1 MLRLKTTWMPW
12 LLVGVCTGTI
22 TPALALD
29 ATSQMRTQPQND
41 LAQSAAD
48 LEDAASLRQLN
59 STNELDVVLDL
70 TPEQVEQLDA
80 IFANYQPRIRAA
92 HNTYTEAA
100 EIMVN
105 LLEPETSDAALTAGR
120 EDLLTAE
127 RAVEDLIFQRNLA
140 LRDVLAMEQRQ
151 VINTFLRQG
160 LRL

>member
-1 MLRLKTTWMPW
+1 
-12 LLVGVCTGTI
+12 LLFSVCAAGTS
-22 TPALALD
+22 PALALD
-29 ATSQMRTQPQND
+29 AAPLIRTQPDNV
-41 LAQSAAD
+41 LSQSAAD
-48 LEDAASLRQLN
+48 LEDAESLRQLN
-59 STNELDVVLDL
+59 STSDLDVVLDL

-80 IFANYQPRIRAA
+80 IFADYQPRIRAA
-92 HNTYTEAA
+92 YNTYTEAA
-100 EIMVN
+100 ETMVN

-140 LRDVLAMEQRQ
+140 LRDVLDMEQRQ